1 MPVKVFYMYTPQYQY
16 IFFLFQYSEPLKKLF
31 IDMNKYVLAQ
41 FNVGQN
47 PPNDLAIRITPIYA
61 VAGFFTSPV
70 RRCPNHASPQD
81 PSNEELREVII
92 FTKNGM

>member
-1 MPVKVFYMYTPQYQY
+1 MQAMSIYYFL
-16 IFFLFQYSEPLKKLF
+16 LFQYSEPLKKLF

-47 PPNDLAIRITPIYA
+47 PPNDLSIRILPIYA

-70 RRCPNHASPQD
+70 RRCPNHASRQD

-92 FTKNGM
+92 SYSGQKSKKV